1 VDRIAGGAG
10 PGGVKAVAPTGT
22 ESISVT
28 IPESES
34 EVSVLGE
41 KLTVDRV
48 DGTATYSS
56 LGRPIAVLSDVKIEY
71 RPGPPPKAT
80 KKKGFGTRD

>member
-1 VDRIAGGAG
+1 VHQRYRVGDD
-10 PGGVKAVAPTGT
+10 GGVGGGQH
-22 ESISVT
+22 SVT
-28 IPESES
+28 QVEHVTRGP
-34 EVSVLGE
+34 
-41 KLTVDRV
+41 RV